1 MPRNED
7 RVYVGIDPG
16 WGGAIAVIC
25 GDVTV
30 TPIPENEYDL
40 FQVIHDLINFG
51 DVYRSRPKVI
61 LEKVGGFIGT
71 RPGGGAHRN
80 LASGHTMFK
89 FGWCYGA
96 IRMALAA
103 THTIDEDKDV
113 VHVTPQVW
121 QKAIGVA
128 CKTKGESQ
136 NSFKNR
142 LKDRAIELFPDVKV
156 TLKNADALLLA
167 HYCKMLNEEL

>member
-1 MPRNED
+1 ML
-7 RVYVGIDPG
+7 
-16 WGGAIAVIC
+16 C
-25 GDVTV
+25 GDSVELES
-30 TPIPENEYDL
+30 IHEDENKL
-40 FQVIHDLINFG
+40 CNVIGWIYEPY
-51 DVYRSRPKVI
+51 VV

-71 RPGGGAHRN
+71 RPGGGVHRN

-96 IRMALAA
+96 IRMALASHGYLVR
-103 THTIDEDKDV
+103 TT
-113 VHVTPQVW
+113 HVTPQVW

-142 LKDRAIELFPDVKV
+142 LKDRAIELFPNVKV

>member
-1 MPRNED
+1 MPRSDD

-16 WGGAIAVIC
+16 WGGAIAVISR
-25 GDVTV
+25 GGVDLV
-30 TPIPENEYDL
+30 PITEDEGLL
-40 FQVIHDLINFG
+40 FERINIF
-51 DVYRSRPKVI
+51 DEIRDALKAHFV

-103 THTIDEDKDV
+103 SNMLERTT
-113 VHVTPQVW
+113 HVTPQVW

-142 LKDRAIELFPDVKV
+142 LKDRAIELFPNVKV

-167 HYCKMLNEEL
+167 HYCKMLHEEL